1 MLGTADPARVTEAN
15 ITQATYA
22 GAKRRI
28 AALEQQVLN
37 LQEAGSQRKKYVV
50 QNYEFSV
57 IHDYPCRQTISNVTQ
72 GRVIARLVSLFE
84 PVEDLVD
91 ESDRRRV
98 LDTSFNDDNEEGS
111 TCPIEHSIG

>member
-1 MLGTADPARVTEAN
+1 MPGNADPAN
-15 ITQATYA
+15 ITEPTIPQATYA

-37 LQEAGSQRKKYVV
+37 LQEAGSQRKKYVIY
-50 QNYEFSV
+50 NYEFSV
-57 IHDYPCRQTISNVTQ
+57 LYGCFPRQTISNVTQ

-98 LDTSFNDDNEEGS
+98 LDAAFDEENEEGS
-111 TCPIEHSIG
+111 TCPVEHSVE